1 MKSIDP
7 LLAFI
12 RQHESRNN
20 YDCIWSGIKK
30 SDYPSKPL
38 TQMTVREVLDWQH
51 RIDHQYRSEAAGAY
65 QIMEDTLRELMDSAA
80 AHELRLSVTDPFDAM
95 EQDKL
100 ATLLLRKRGLTLYA
114 AGWNLSAERF
124 CFNLAK
130 EWASLPLVSGPRK
143 GHGYY
148 DGDGMN
154 QSNADPDEFLKIVRD
169 LR

>member
-30 SDYPSKPL
+30 ADYPSKPL
-38 TQMTVREVLDWQH
+38 TQMTVQEVLDWQH

-65 QIMEDTLRELMDSAA
+65 QIMEDTLRELMATSAKT
-80 AHELRLSVTDPFDAM
+80 LGVRMIDLFDPDQ
-95 EQDKL
+95 QDKF
-100 ATLLLRKRGLTLYA
+100 ATLLLERRGLSRYGSGRMA
-114 AGWNLSAERF
+114 PEQF
-124 CFNLAK
+124 CKNIAK

-148 DGDGMN
+148 DGDGLN